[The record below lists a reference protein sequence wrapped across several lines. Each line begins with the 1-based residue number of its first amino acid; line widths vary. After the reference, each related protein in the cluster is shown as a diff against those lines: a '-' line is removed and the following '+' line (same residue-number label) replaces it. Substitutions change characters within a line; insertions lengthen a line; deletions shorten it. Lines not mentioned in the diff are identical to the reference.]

1 MSKKLRGFTLIELV
15 VVIIILGILA
25 VYAAPK
31 FINLQRDARISAL
44 NGLKGAIHSNDSLH
58 FAAAAIEGEEKSPA
72 YDTPEGISLFYGI
85 VHDYEFEMWSNQAES
100 MDLDKSEWA
109 GGQGVSP
116 DNAYVITFANN
127 VGTVDNEYDAPR
139 ALTSC
144 YLRYG
149 VDLDNVNRVAT
160 KTLTLVDD
168 DC

>member
-31 FINLQRDARISAL
+31 FINLQSDARISAL
-44 NGLKGAIHSNDSLH
+44 NGLKGAIHSNDTLY

-72 YDTPEGISLFYGI
+72 YDTPEGISLVYGI
-85 VHDYEFEMWSNQAES
+85 VHESGADMWSNQAES
-100 MDLDKSEWA
+100 MDLDKTEWA
-109 GGQGVSP
+109 GGQGVNP
-116 DNAYVITFANN
+116 DNAYVITFASNMEPEEDF
-127 VGTVDNEYDAPR
+127 VTPR
-139 ALTSC
+139 ALKSC
-144 YLRYG
+144 YLRYSVS
-149 VDLDNVNRVAT
+149 VDPTQQVAT